1 MPAPQCRVHEP
12 INNTVKE
19 GNIMLKK
26 TLHVVLIAMT
36 VTALLL
42 GAGQGN
48 AQKAYPTKPVQLVP
62 AGAPGGGL
70 DIHARTIEQALTVE
84 KLIDQPFTIVHK
96 GGGGGNLLTS
106 YLVTQKGNGYV
117 IGINSNRILL
127 NELMGTIEYGYKD
140 VTPLLRLTTEFEC
153 WAVRADSKY
162 KTALDVIADM
172 KKDPASVTFGV
183 GTVPSDDQFNV
194 LLPAKK
200 NGVDYGKIKIVAFD
214 AGGDA
219 MAKLLGSHVP
229 ILSTGFSE
237 AVTQAEAG
245 KVRILSV
252 SSPTKLDRAPNVP
265 CWKDL
270 GIDVAIYHWRGIYG
284 AQDMPKEAYDYWI
297 KKFAAM
303 VKTKTWKESLDKFEL
318 FDAFLPGDEFK
329 KELAKDNEIYREL
342 LGPMGMLK
350 KGKK

>member
-1 MPAPQCRVHEP
+1 M
-12 INNTVKE
+12 
-19 GNIMLKK
+19 
-26 TLHVVLIAMT
+26 
-36 VTALLL
+36 
-42 GAGQGN
+42 
-48 AQKAYPTKPVQLVP
+48 
-62 AGAPGGGL
+62 
-70 DIHARTIEQALTVE
+70 
-84 KLIDQPFTIVHK
+84 HK

-106 YLVTQKGNGYV
+106 YLVNQKGNGYV
-117 IGINSNRILL
+117 LGINSNRILL

-140 VTPLLRLTTEFEC
+140 VTPLLRLTTEYEC

-162 KTALDVIADM
+162 KTALDVLADM
-172 KKDPASVTFGV
+172 KKDPTSVTFGV

-200 NGVDYGKIKIVAFD
+200 SGVDYSKIKIVAFD

-219 MAKLLGSHVP
+219 MAKLLGNHVP

-318 FDAFLPGDEFK
+318 FDAFLPGEEFK